1 VIPALFEELAACGY
15 RPRTLLDVGAHLGHF
30 STAFCTLFPGC
41 VPTLVEPNPFCGEE
55 LEKLG
60 LEVLAAAAS
69 DTPGRAKLF
78 LTREWLTS
86 TGTSLYREN
95 TAWFRDE
102 TVVRCEV
109 DTVRL
114 DDALAGRRFDVVK
127 IDTQGAE
134 LDVLVGGETVI
145 RQADFVLLEV
155 SLVEYNLGGARAE
168 AVFQQMD
175 RMGFRC
181 MGPTEFHRLA
191 GAFDG
196 NLIQV
201 DFLFERA
208 SLRPLW
214 SPGPREATG
223 SGA

>member
-1 VIPALFEELAACGY
+1 MIPALFEELAACGY
-15 RPRTLLDVGAHLGHF
+15 RARTLLDVGAHVGHF
-30 STAFCTLFPGC
+30 SAAFCATFPGC
-41 VPTLVEPNPFCGEE
+41 VPTLVEPNPFCQDD
-55 LEKLG
+55 LQKLG
-60 LEVLAAAAS
+60 FEVHAVAAS
-69 DTPGRAKLF
+69 RAAGRAKLF

-95 TAWFRDE
+95 TPFFRDE
-102 TVVRCEV
+102 TMVRCQVETARV
-109 DTVRL
+109 DDVF
-114 DDALAGRRFDVVK
+114 AGRRFDVVK

-134 LDVLVGGETVI
+134 LDVLVGGEAVI
-145 RQADFVLLEV
+145 GQADFVLLEV

-168 AVFQQMD
+168 AVFQQMAK
-175 RMGFRC
+175 MGFRC

-196 NLIQV
+196 NLVQV

-214 SPGPREATG
+214 LPGSA
-223 SGA
+223 